1 MSDSGVSTTIE
12 LQRLLTQLRISEW
25 LESDLFH
32 FRWFFLIGVF
42 VFATLVWCKLVDK
55 SRLPEITLHAGI
67 TAAITLILDELGEEL
82 TLWEYPA
89 DIIAIFP
96 PLSAVDLASLPM
108 IYSIIYQKCTTW
120 KSFWKATVIMAIIFC
135 FILEPLL
142 VWTDYYQLLKWRYYY
157 GFPIYIFMGVSI
169 KWLVMKIYAVAEK
182 SRQSTGLEEKE

>member
-1 MSDSGVSTTIE
+1 MSDSGVSTAIE

-42 VFATLVWCKLVDK
+42 VFSALVWCKLVDK
-55 SRLPEITLHAGI
+55 SRLPEIALHAGI
-67 TAAITLILDELGEEL
+67 TAAITLILDEIGEEL

-108 IYSIIYQKCTTW
+108 IYSLIYQYCATW
-120 KSFWKATVIMAIIFC
+120 KSFLQTTLIMSIIFC

-142 VWTDYYQLLKWRYYY
+142 VWSGFYQLLKWRYYY
-157 GFPIYIFMGVSI
+157 GFPIYMLMAVSI

-182 SRQSTGLEEKE
+182 NKHYPGLEEKD